1 MVYKLYIDKA
11 FEKNEYREI
20 WGTLHPTSSG
30 NILHYNNQK
39 TDMNMI
45 NRPYSDFYSFKYT
58 QVYASFWRIINRIIL
73 NKLNGILKK
82 YY

>member
-1 MVYKLYIDKA
+1 MNTERYGVHFTPLPVGTSCKNMV
-11 FEKNEYREI
+11 
-20 WGTLHPTSSG
+20 
-30 NILHYNNQK
+30 HYNNQK

-73 NKLNGILKK
+73 NELNGILKK